1 MIEKKSPRDE
11 MVLEVIEAAHN
22 RVGKKDF
29 DLQCK
34 ITPPT
39 NGKSYF
45 DRVKVFEKLITDK
58 VIEIDDGRLRLATS
72 NIPNW
77 LYSGLKGGSETSWE
91 IFEKLN
97 PSNKVLEKIDRSL
110 LEEIGLDGEKFVLDY
125 LTKTLPQECH
135 KRLKHVSLYDDSAGY
150 DIQSP
155 SVIDTNNTLLLEVKT
170 SSRPGSIFNFFISRN
185 EARIA
190 SLNNNWS
197 LVAVLKKQEQYEI
210 IGFLSYEQFSS
221 YLPINISPNCQ
232 WESARIK
239 LPINAFKQGLP

>member
-1 MIEKKSPRDE
+1 MIEKKSPWEE

-22 RVGKKDF
+22 RVGIRDF

-34 ITPPT
+34 ITQQT

-58 VIEIDDGRLRLATS
+58 VIQIDDGRIRLAT
-72 NIPNW
+72 NYIPDW
-77 LYSGLKGGSETSWE
+77 LYPGLKNGSEASWE
-91 IFEKLN
+91 IFEKIN
-97 PSNKVLEKIDRSL
+97 PPNKFREKIDRAL
-110 LEEIGLDGEKFVLDY
+110 LEEIGLEGEKFVLNFLY
-125 LTKTLPQECH
+125 ESLPNESH
-135 KRLKHVSLYDDSAGY
+135 KRLKHVSIYDDSAGY

-155 SVIDTNNTLLLEVKT
+155 SINNNANTSFLEIKT
-170 SSRPGSIFNFFISRN
+170 SSQPGSIFNFFISRN

-190 SLNNNWS
+190 SLNDNWV
-197 LVAVLKKQEQYEI
+197 LVAVLKKKEHYEI

-239 LPINAFKQGLP
+239 LPINVFKQGLP